1 MPHPHRTTAKSLWE
15 VRPTQQINV
24 ELKTITMNKI
34 KSFAS
39 VAIIALVTTV
49 LTVFNSACSKD
60 EGIITDIKMAEKEML
75 VFKDYEEYITAIDKT
90 ISLNPDELS
99 AWEEAQGFISYGSK
113 CEEVYFS
120 QYFES
125 FENMDAIKNFVVNNS
140 QYVELYE
147 ELGEYTLDVKYY
159 NCPARYLMNTD
170 RMYQISG
177 TIFKVFTNGVAYVE
191 SKNGHLLKSIYEDAF
206 TSTKNSEI
214 GFVESETRDINMKE
228 TIIIGTWNG
237 GTARSTTGNNRVRIK
252 LYEERTGN
260 YPAHDE
266 RSVFAEIRP
275 YKRNLGVWIWCERHI
290 TGELDWTYSFWG
302 DVSATESL
310 EWNNHLTRFVQ
321 VQRSADVTHGGT
333 AWFDKYYFKVTS
345 RYIDDKDIESL
356 KYN

>member
-34 KSFAS
+34 KCFAS

-125 FENMDAIKNFVVNNS
+125 FENMDAIK
-140 QYVELYE
+140 
-147 ELGEYTLDVKYY
+147 
-159 NCPARYLMNTD
+159 
-170 RMYQISG
+170 
-177 TIFKVFTNGVAYVE
+177 
-191 SKNGHLLKSIYEDAF
+191 
-206 TSTKNSEI
+206 
-214 GFVESETRDINMKE
+214 
-228 TIIIGTWNG
+228 
-237 GTARSTTGNNRVRIK
+237 K
-252 LYEERTGN
+252 LC
-260 YPAHDE
+260 
-266 RSVFAEIRP
+266 S
-275 YKRNLGVWIWCERHI
+275 
-290 TGELDWTYSFWG
+290 
-302 DVSATESL
+302 
-310 EWNNHLTRFVQ
+310 
-321 VQRSADVTHGGT
+321 
-333 AWFDKYYFKVTS
+333 
-345 RYIDDKDIESL
+345 
-356 KYN
+356 